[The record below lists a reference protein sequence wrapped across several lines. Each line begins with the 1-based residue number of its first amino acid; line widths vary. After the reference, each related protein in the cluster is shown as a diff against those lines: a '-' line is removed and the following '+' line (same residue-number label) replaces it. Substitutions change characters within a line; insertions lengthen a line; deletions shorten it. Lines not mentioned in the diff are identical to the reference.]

1 MARVK
6 YVNREDLNED
16 HKLIFDRIAETRGSV
31 DNVFTALLNNPEAA
45 KVVTS
50 VGEYIRYNSR
60 FL

>member
-6 YVNREDLNED
+6 YVNRKDLNED
-16 HKLIFDRIAETRGSV
+16 HKPIFDRIAETRGSV

-50 VGEYIRYNSR
+50 VGEYIRYNSIS
-60 FL
+60 